1 MDTRPIING
10 EELNL
15 DDTTVFLGITMDS
28 KLQWS
33 PHING
38 LAKRLS
44 SAAYAVKKIR
54 SLTDVD
60 TARLVYFSYF
70 HSLMTYGL
78 LLWGHAADVET
89 IFILQKRAIRAIY
102 NLKCRESLR
111 DKFKEINILTFPSQY
126 IYENIMYVYKNS
138 DKFTRIEHT
147 HNVNT
152 RNKRRLQF
160 PRTRLSKVSN
170 SFLGKGILFFNKI
183 PEALLSLPFNKFK
196 KCIKEKLCKKA
207 YYKVND
213 YLVDKRAW
221 D

>member
-1 MDTRPIING
+1 MNNLLLNAKKTKCIKFCAKNARVMDTRPIINS

-89 IFILQKRAIRAIY
+89 IFILQR
-102 NLKCRESLR
+102 
-111 DKFKEINILTFPSQY
+111 
-126 IYENIMYVYKNS
+126 
-138 DKFTRIEHT
+138 
-147 HNVNT
+147 
-152 RNKRRLQF
+152 
-160 PRTRLSKVSN
+160 
-170 SFLGKGILFFNKI
+170 GLFVQSI
-183 PEALLSLPFNKFK
+183 
-196 KCIKEKLCKKA
+196 I
-207 YYKVND
+207 
-213 YLVDKRAW
+213 
-221 D
+221 

>member
-102 NLKCRESLR
+102 NLKW
-111 DKFKEINILTFPSQY
+111 I
-126 IYENIMYVYKNS
+126 V
-138 DKFTRIEHT
+138 
-147 HNVNT
+147 
-152 RNKRRLQF
+152 
-160 PRTRLSKVSN
+160 
-170 SFLGKGILFFNKI
+170 FFNKI

-213 YLVDKRAW
+213 YLADKRAW